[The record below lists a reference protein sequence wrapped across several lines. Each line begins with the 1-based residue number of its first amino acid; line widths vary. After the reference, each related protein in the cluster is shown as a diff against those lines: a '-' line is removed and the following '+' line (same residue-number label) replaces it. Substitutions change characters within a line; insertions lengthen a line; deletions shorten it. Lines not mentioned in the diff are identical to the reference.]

1 MQIHFGQSLYDKPM
15 ESLIRLKQ
23 MGYVE
28 ECKTQFHP
36 FDLTLN
42 FDGRVDLRS
51 GYNQI
56 RMSDDEWKT
65 AFKTPTGLD

>member
-1 MQIHFGQSLYDKPM
+1 MQIHFGQSLYDKSM
-15 ESLIRLKQ
+15 ESWTRLKQ
-23 MGYVE
+23 IGFVE
-28 ECKTQFHP
+28 EYKTQFHR

-56 RMSDDEWKT
+56 RMSDDE
-65 AFKTPTGLD
+65 